1 LGCSEARSDRVAE
14 IDSYGGRGWPH
25 QAEPGGPPAQAGK
38 FMRFFFACMLAV
50 AALAA
55 LFGRVARSQVA
66 NLQEGVW
73 FALSEADP
81 DKLTLDA
88 IAAVRNGRLEIL
100 PDDCYENDPGYK
112 EFVREYL
119 QPRQAYAITF
129 RGTQAGRATIEK
141 ESPPWLNG
149 ALARYDGPIL
159 IRGEVMALAS
169 NVPPRF
175 KNADLSRYATPTE
188 EAAVLEV
195 AKTQF
200 AQAGLPQPLVRNVHS
215 DEVLVEYLD
224 RSMQPTFVAS
234 VFVEQGGEGGRT
246 HSLFLIA
253 AQKGRHIVPQ
263 FVWSKI
269 SRGEKDNQTLQFVD
283 FADLLGDGQYEM
295 VLRLNYS
302 ENYRY
307 RILRRTKNKLRWEQ
321 IFQTPVLGCGPPQS
335 E

>member
-1 LGCSEARSDRVAE
+1 MGCSEARSDRVAE
-14 IDSYGGRGWPH
+14 IDSYGGRGWLRQP
-25 QAEPGGPPAQAGK
+25 EPSGPPTQAGK
-38 FMRFFFACMLAV
+38 FMRFFFACTLAV

-55 LFGRVARSQVA
+55 LPARIARSQNN
-66 NLQEGVW
+66 NLQQSVW

-88 IAAVRNGRLEIL
+88 VAAVTNGHLESL

-112 EFVREYL
+112 EFVRTYL
-119 QPRQAYAITF
+119 QPHQAYAITF
-129 RGTQAGRATIEK
+129 RGTQAGQATIEK

-149 ALARYDGPIL
+149 ALAKYDGPIL

-169 NVPPRF
+169 NAPLRF
-175 KNADLSRYATPTE
+175 KNADLSRQAMPSE

-195 AKTQF
+195 AKSQF
-200 AQAGLPQPLVRNVHS
+200 VQAGLPQSLVPNVQG
-215 DEVLVEYLD
+215 DDVLVEYLD
-224 RSMQPTFVAS
+224 RSMEPTFVAS
-234 VFVEQGGEGGRT
+234 VLVEQGGEAGAT

-253 AQKGRHIVPQ
+253 AQKGRHLVPQ

-269 SRGEKDNQTLQFVD
+269 SKGEKENQTLQFVD

-307 RILRRTKNKLRWEQ
+307 RILRRTKNKSRWEQ